1 MFLKAR
7 DRIKKFYSL
16 IAETDVLIKNE
27 KYEDA
32 IGLYN
37 EVNKAYDSIPST
49 MRTEALSKNLDKLNR
64 ELILYLKIKEIH
76 SLIATKNFSRINEM
90 LDYIKMM
97 IDKLKEQTP
106 KPISL
111 IKFGEDKCKYYEN
124 MYKVEYE
131 KDIFNKKYERIKDAI
146 TKGDKKR
153 ATLLFED
160 LKLKFKDVEK
170 YGKALD
176 LYEKLEQIRRKI
188 ENPEIIKHKAVEYYE
203 RVPKKESVKEK
214 SVKEKVAEKHQE
226 TVKEKSVDEEFSEI
240 HKLLAENNVDSAKR
254 LLKRI

>member
-16 IAETDVLIKNE
+16 IAETDVLVKNE
-27 KYEDA
+27 RYEDA

-37 EVNKAYDSIPST
+37 EVNKAYESIPIS
-49 MRTEALSKNLDKLNR
+49 MRTEALSQNLDRLNR

-76 SLIATKNFSRINEM
+76 TLISNKNFSRIDEM
-90 LDYIKMM
+90 LEYIKML
-97 IDKLKEQTP
+97 IFKLKEQTP

-111 IKFGEDKCKYYEN
+111 IKFGEDKYRYYGE
-124 MYKVEYE
+124 MYKVERE
-131 KDIFNKKYERIKDAI
+131 KDLFNKKYERIKEAI
-146 TKGDKKR
+146 IKGDIKR

-176 LYEKLEQIRRKI
+176 LYGKLEQIRRKI
-188 ENPEIIKHKAVEYYE
+188 ENPETIKHKGVEYYNS
-203 RVPKKESVKEK
+203 KKEPVKEK
-214 SVKEKVAEKHQE
+214 IIEKKEVVNEK
-226 TVKEKSVDEEFSEI
+226 TVDEELSEI
-240 HKLLAENNVDSAKR
+240 HKLLKENDVSNAKR
-254 LLKRI
+254 LFKRL